1 LLERLVQQL
10 PLPVRKSLRGYDL
23 AVRVTLMVIGIL
35 LIGSGLVWIAQG
47 LNLSFAPRSF
57 MTADRSWIL
66 IGAIAV
72 VAGAVLLAR
81 ARQRG

>member
-47 LNLSFAPRSF
+47 LNLSFVPRSF